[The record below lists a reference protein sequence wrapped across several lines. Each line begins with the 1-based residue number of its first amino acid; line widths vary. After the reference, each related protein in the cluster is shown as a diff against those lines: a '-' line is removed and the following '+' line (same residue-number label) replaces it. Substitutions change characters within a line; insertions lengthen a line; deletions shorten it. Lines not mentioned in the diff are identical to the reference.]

1 MQEDTLSPSD
11 NHLKSLPM
19 NTLFKEKIAGIKWGE
34 WSLIALFVSI
44 LSGILVAF
52 QYNPATP
59 LYSASSLDVL
69 VPFGASFRSLH
80 FYSSQL
86 FFLLTMV
93 HLWAILDRTDTYGRG
108 QWIKLVAT
116 LPVALL
122 ILFTGYVL
130 RADSTGSSAGLIAEN
145 IISAI
150 PGIGT
155 TLNNLLF
162 SITDDGMKRVYIN
175 HVVGFEIVWG
185 VLAWDHLRKYRTSFR
200 QHPLLTALI
209 LLCCLL
215 PAAPFEPERLGV
227 FHIAGPWFFLGL
239 QELLRYLPPLLAG
252 IIFPSTLLLAL
263 FFLQKSNSY
272 YPLLRK
278 FILGWLG
285 LYALLTAVALCR

>member
-1 MQEDTLSPSD
+1 M
-11 NHLKSLPM
+11 KSL
-19 NTLFKEKIAGIKWGE
+19 FIEKITDIKWGE
-34 WSLIALFVSI
+34 WSLIALFISV
-44 LSGILVAF
+44 LSGVLVAF

-69 VPFGASFRSLH
+69 VPFGASFRALH

-86 FFLLTMV
+86 FFLLMLV
-93 HLWAILDRTDTYGRG
+93 HLWAILDRSNTNSHG
-108 QWIKLVAT
+108 QWVRLIAT

-122 ILFTGYVL
+122 ILFTGYIL

-150 PGIGT
+150 PGIGSI
-155 TLNNLLF
+155 LNDLLF

-175 HVVGFEIVWG
+175 HVLGFGIVWG
-185 VLAWDHLRKYRTSFR
+185 VLAWEHLRKYRTSFR
-200 QHPLLTALI
+200 HHLLLTALI

-215 PAAPFEPERLGV
+215 PTAPFEPERLGV

-239 QELLRYLPPLLAG
+239 QELLRFLPPLLAG
-252 IIFPSTLLLAL
+252 VIFPGTLLLAL
-263 FFLQKSNSY
+263 FFLRKNNRY
-272 YPLLRK
+272 YPQLGT

-285 LYALLTAVALCR
+285 IYTLLTAIALCR

>member
-1 MQEDTLSPSD
+1 MQGDTLSPSD
-11 NHLKSLPM
+11 NHERLPLA
-19 NTLFKEKIAGIKWGE
+19 TLFKEESTGIKWGE
-34 WSLIALFVSI
+34 WSLIALFISV
-44 LSGILVAF
+44 LSGLLVAF

-69 VPFGASFRSLH
+69 VPFGASFRALH

-86 FFLLTMV
+86 FFLLVLV
-93 HLWAILDRTDTYGRG
+93 HLWAILDRADTYGRW
-108 QWIKLVAT
+108 QWIRLIAT

-150 PGIGT
+150 PMVGGI
-155 TLNNLLF
+155 LNDLLF

-175 HVVGFEIVWG
+175 HVIGFEIVWG
-185 VLAWDHLRKYRTSFR
+185 VLAWEHLRRYRTSFR
-200 QHPLLTALI
+200 HHPLLTALI

-215 PAAPFEPERLGV
+215 PTAPFEPERLGV
-227 FHIAGPWFFLGL
+227 FHINGPWFFLGL
-239 QELLRYLPPLLAG
+239 QELLRFLPPLLAG
-252 IIFPSTLLLAL
+252 VIFPATLLLAL
-263 FFLQKSNSY
+263 IFLQKSNRY
-272 YPLLRK
+272 YPFLRT

-285 LYALLTAVALCR
+285 LYALLTAIALCR